1 MLINTFSFELFGNTA
16 AEIPTVTVTL
26 GGAAYKLTKIT
37 YTGVRT
43 QYYIELGQDQAL
55 FNYMLMQLGITDS
68 SGKLSLAN
76 FTLEPGD
83 YYFDASASGYEA
95 LLLGNPF
102 TVTDSSPITGTITF
116 ELQKGFVLPPT

>member
-1 MLINTFSFELFGNTA
+1 MIGIYHRGYFNSGNAEGSITPAEYIGYQIASCYLQLQFDPITTGLLINTFSFELFGNTA

-55 FNYMLMQLGITDS
+55 FNYLDTNRN
-68 SGKLSLAN
+68 K
-76 FTLEPGD
+76 
-83 YYFDASASGYEA
+83 
-95 LLLGNPF
+95 
-102 TVTDSSPITGTITF
+102 TVPIYV
-116 ELQKGFVLPPT
+116 E